1 MRGVSG
7 AISST
12 LADVIGVVHHSALDT
27 SRYRWYGTCVSTRH
41 KEIARAPVVVQPSD
55 GSAEAPSSSE
65 KVSVRQR
72 PAGVMIVGSAAS
84 ENDFT
89 FTGAEVAL
97 PDGPIYVVCRRE
109 IRHEK
114 RSAGIS
120 FVNNESIL
128 GMNIQPMRIVGC
140 WRTSNVSQLRQVI
153 YSCFIFPG
161 HRWNEKAS

>member
-1 MRGVSG
+1 MSG

-89 FTGAEVAL
+89 FAGAEVAL

-109 IRHEK
+109 IRHVK
-114 RSAGIS
+114 RSADIS
-120 FVNNESIL
+120 FVNNGSIL
-128 GMNIQPMRIVGC
+128 GM
-140 WRTSNVSQLRQVI
+140 
-153 YSCFIFPG
+153 
-161 HRWNEKAS
+161 H